1 MCCTWVSENPQPP
14 AEYHAHPHNYLL
26 HSLSSH
32 RSLLPLFLSGK
43 QTPMRSPVL
52 LAPDADF
59 SCSAAVESL
68 CGTWR
73 PAPIHPVL
81 RLRFSGQAG
90 QFLGIGR
97 SLTDVRG
104 QSVGLLFCFE
114 HVFRKNHYCQVI
126 PCFCACPASHLGLF
140 MMCFAGVSLLVYAA
154 RIDMIV
160 GPPPPSTPRHK
171 KYPTKGP
178 TAPSRESPQYS
189 PRLGCTA
196 SSQPSVNGQP
206 LCSGPHD
213 GSSLHLPFHRAGDI
227 RVLSLPTGHVREKA
241 TLCQGC

>member
-1 MCCTWVSENPQPP
+1 
-14 AEYHAHPHNYLL
+14 
-26 HSLSSH
+26 
-32 RSLLPLFLSGK
+32 
-43 QTPMRSPVL
+43 MRSRVL
-52 LAPDADF
+52 LASDADRVLLLCF
-59 SCSAAVESL
+59 FRVPFWDLVPSTNPSCAPPEVQWAGWTVL
-68 CGTWR
+68 GTWEKPDR
-73 PAPIHPVL
+73 CE
-81 RLRFSGQAG
+81 
-90 QFLGIGR
+90 
-97 SLTDVRG
+97 G
-104 QSVGLLFCFE
+104 QSVGPLFCFE
-114 HVFRKNHYCQVI
+114 HVFQKNHYCQVV

-213 GSSLHLPFHRAGDI
+213 SSTLHFSFHKAGDI
-227 RVLSLPTGHVREKA
+227 QVLSLPKGHVREKA
-241 TLCQGC
+241 APCQGCLVSPGLTFHGLLYDIC